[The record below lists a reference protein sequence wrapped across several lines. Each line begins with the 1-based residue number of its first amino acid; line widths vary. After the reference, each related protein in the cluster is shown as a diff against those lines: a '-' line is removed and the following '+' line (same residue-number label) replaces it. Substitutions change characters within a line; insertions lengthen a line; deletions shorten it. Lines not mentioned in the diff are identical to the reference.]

1 MPKTS
6 IELIG
11 HTPLV
16 RLARIWPGPGELL
29 AKAEF
34 LNPGGSLKDR
44 AALWVIQSARREGRL
59 APGQTVVEM
68 TSGNMGAGLA
78 LVCAALGHPFI
89 ATMSAGNSPERS
101 KIMRGFGAQVV
112 LVPQVDGNPG
122 QVTGADIG
130 AATVEARDIAKRHNA
145 YYVDQFNNPGCY
157 AAHENTTGP
166 EIHEELQ
173 GRMDAFVACVGTG
186 GGLIGVSRY
195 LKQRDPRIQCHA
207 VEPAGAEILAGRA
220 VIKSQHLLQG
230 TGYGFVPPLWD
241 STCIDGYLAVTDDE
255 ARTMRERL
263 GREEGLYVGY
273 SAAANV
279 AAAVRLLES
288 SPPARSLTVV
298 TLLCD
303 TGMKY

>member
-11 HTPLV
+11 HTSLLK
-16 RLARIWPGPGELL
+16 LAKIWPGPGALF

-44 AALWVIQSARREGRL
+44 AALWIIQSMRRSGRL

-78 LVCAALGHPFI
+78 VVCAALGHPFV
-89 ATMSAGNSPERS
+89 ATMSMGNSPERS
-101 KIMRGFGAQVV
+101 KMMRGLGAEVV
-112 LVPQVDGNPG
+112 LVPQVDGEPG
-122 QVTGADIG
+122 RVTGADIH
-130 AATVEARDIAKRHNA
+130 AAMAEAETIAKARGA

-157 AAHENTTGP
+157 EAHENTTGP
-166 EIHEELQ
+166 EIVAELQ
-173 GRMDAFVACVGTG
+173 GKVHAFVACVGTG
-186 GGLIGVSRY
+186 GGLIGVSRH
-195 LKQRDPRIQCHA
+195 LKKQDQHIQCHA
-207 VEPAGAEILAGRA
+207 VEPVGAEVLAGHA
-220 VIKSQHLLQG
+220 VTKPQHLLQG
-230 TGYGFVPPLWD
+230 TGYGFVPPHWD
-241 STCIDGYLAVTDDE
+241 LACIDGYQAVTDDD
-255 ARTMRERL
+255 ARMMRERL

-279 AAAVRLLES
+279 VAAVRLLERATAGDPLS
-288 SPPARSLTVV
+288 VV

-303 TGMKY
+303 SGMKY